1 MDAAAVGLWGL
12 FTSAF
17 LSATLLP
24 GGSEAVLAYLVYADD
39 HDPLILLAV
48 ASAGN
53 TLGGMSSWLIGR
65 LLPTGRFQDSE
76 LHPAATR
83 IRKHGSPALLLSWL
97 PVIGDPLCAAAGWL
111 RVPWYRALLFIALG
125 KIARYMVVLFVAREA
140 LL

>member
-12 FTSAF
+12 FSSAF

-24 GGSEAVLAYLVYADD
+24 GGSEAVLVYLVHAE
-39 HDPLILLAV
+39 HHGPMLLLAV

-65 LLPTGRFQDSE
+65 LLPAGRLQRPE
-76 LHPAATR
+76 LHPAVAR
-83 IRKHGSPALLLSWL
+83 IRNHGSPVLLASWL

-125 KIARYMVVLFVAREA
+125 KIARYAVVLSVAREVLA
-140 LL
+140 

>member
-1 MDAAAVGLWGL
+1 MDGAAVGLWGL

-24 GGSEAVLAYLVYADD
+24 GGSEIVLAYLAHAGNY
-39 HDPLILLAV
+39 DPLTLLAV

-65 LLPTGRFQDSE
+65 LFPAGRLQDSE

-83 IRKHGSPALLLSWL
+83 IRKYGSPALLLSWL

-111 RVPWYRALLFIALG
+111 RVPWHRALLFIALG
-125 KIARYMVVLFVAREA
+125 KIARYTVVLFVAREA